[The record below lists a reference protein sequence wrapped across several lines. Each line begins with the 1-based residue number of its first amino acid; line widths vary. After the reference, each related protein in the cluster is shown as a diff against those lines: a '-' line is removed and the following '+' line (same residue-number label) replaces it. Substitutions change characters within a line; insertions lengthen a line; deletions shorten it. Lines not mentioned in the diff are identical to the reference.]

1 MEDGVDA
8 KGVRDEHQDCDE
20 QWEQS
25 KDIVDLGG
33 SFKMSYEQKGAF
45 KLFSSVTG
53 DI

>member
-25 KDIVDLGG
+25 KDTVHLEIVAVNSLGEKVV
-33 SFKMSYEQKGAF
+33 F
-45 KLFSSVTG
+45 
-53 DI
+53 